1 VYLHFYPIRI
11 IDMKSPIFKSVVMS
25 LVAKGSGLDVA
36 QLDTDSDIQSFH
48 DPLAS
53 ESEQHLAAE
62 ECAKSMLSINGFET
76 EADPF
81 INRLVS
87 QVMAEAVG

>member
-1 VYLHFYPIRI
+1 
-11 IDMKSPIFKSVVMS
+11 MKSPIFKSVVMS
-25 LVAKGSGLDVA
+25 LVAKGSGLDVT

-53 ESEQHLAAE
+53 ESEQHFAAE
-62 ECAKSMLSINGFET
+62 ECAKSMLNVNGFDT

-81 INRLVS
+81 IDRLVS
-87 QVMAEAVG
+87 LAMSEAMG